1 MAFQRYRRMRR
12 RAPRTFR
19 RGRHL
24 SARSRFYRQRAR
36 TRRNLRSGGKFFTRI
51 YESREFKPNYNGSVT
66 SPYGHLY
73 ELDIRDIDNA
83 EQATRFRRIAS
94 LFQEYKVHKVAV
106 KITPHITASDGQ
118 TQIGPYAVATY
129 FHPNT
134 DATDQ
139 SSTISD
145 AKIQYENVVGLPNS
159 KVIKGCDATTL
170 VFVPRMYTPSY
181 TNVDGAGTVAVG
193 SAQLTPTNRVWLNTK
208 RLFPGSNIAGQT
220 PQFYGFAI
228 AHQGFSELGTGLS
241 TITYTIDIFYYV
253 TFRKYKNTM
262 LPVS

>member
-1 MAFQRYRRMRR
+1 MRR
-12 RAPRTFR
+12 RVPRPFR
-19 RGRHL
+19 RGRFRA
-24 SARSRFYRQRAR
+24 SRSRFYRQRVR
-36 TRRNLRSGGKFFTRI
+36 TRRNLRTGGKFFTRI
-51 YESREFKPNYNGSVT
+51 YEAREFKPKYDGTVT

-83 EQATRFRRIAS
+83 EQANRFRRIAS

-106 KITPHITASDGQ
+106 KITPHINASDGQ

-129 FHPNT
+129 YQPNSDT
-134 DATDQ
+134 QDQ
-139 SSTISD
+139 SSTIGD

-159 KVIKGCDATTL
+159 KVIRGCDPTTL
-170 VFVPRMYTPSY
+170 VFVPRMYTPGYS
-181 TNVDGAGTVAVG
+181 NVDGAGTVAVG
-193 SAQLTPTNRVWLNTK
+193 SAQLVPTNRVWLNTK
-208 RLFPGSNIAGQT
+208 RLFPNSNIAGQT
-220 PQFYGFAI
+220 PQFYGFVI
-228 AHQGFSELGTGLS
+228 AHQGFSEIGTGLD